1 MAKLTINAVEPKKS
15 KQGKVYYAVETDHG
29 KFSSSEDIRPY
40 IGKTAEFETATK
52 DDYSYINKPLP
63 DIPKDSV
70 PQVSNPNG
78 DKYLSTKSMLMSYA
92 KDVVVAYSPIL
103 NTADAKTLLED
114 VYKKMVELVGIGE
127 KEEENIPF

>member
-1 MAKLTINAVEPKKS
+1 MAKLTINAVKEKKS

-70 PQVSNPNG
+70 SIVSTHNG
-78 DKYLSTKSMLMSYA
+78 DKYLITKSMLMSYT

-103 NTADAKTLLED
+103 NTTEAKVFLED

-127 KEEENIPF
+127 DPEIPF

>member
-1 MAKLTINAVEPKKS
+1 MKYN
-15 KQGKVYYAVETDHG
+15 
-29 KFSSSEDIRPY
+29 
-40 IGKTAEFETATK
+40 
-52 DDYSYINKPLP
+52 YINKPLP

-70 PQVSNPNG
+70 SIVSTPNG
-78 DKYLSTKSMLMSYA
+78 DKYLSTKSMLMSYT

-103 NTADAKTLLED
+103 NTTEAKVFLED

>member
-1 MAKLTINAVEPKKS
+1 MAKLTINAVEQKKN
-15 KQGKVYYAVETDHG
+15 KQGKVYYAVETSYG

-52 DDYSYINKPLP
+52 DDYSYINRPLP

-70 PQVSNPNG
+70 SQVSTPNG
-78 DKYLSTKSMLMSYA
+78 DKYLSTKSMLMSYS
-92 KDVVVAYSPIL
+92 KDFAVAFAPIL
-103 NTADAKTLLED
+103 STADAKTLLED

-127 KEEENIPF
+127 DPEIPF